1 MLVVLDILVLSNL
14 SIKYYKMSRQ
24 IKEEELK
31 ESEKRLS
38 KVETEIVM
46 GGYLNGWLL
55 KSYKDEANLL
65 RERIKVLKEEL
76 GDD

>member
-1 MLVVLDILVLSNL
+1 MVNKTL
-14 SIKYYKMSRQ
+14 KYYIMSDK
-24 IKEEELK
+24 IKEEEL
-31 ESEKRLS
+31 ELAEKRLS

-55 KSYKDEANLL
+55 KSYKEEAEIL

-76 GDD
+76 NK

>member
-1 MLVVLDILVLSNL
+1 MENKAL
-14 SIKYYKMSRQ
+14 KYFIMSDK

-31 ESEKRLS
+31 VAEKRLS

-55 KSYKDEANLL
+55 KSYKEEAKIL
-65 RERIKVLKEEL
+65 RERIKVLKEEF
-76 GDD
+76 GND